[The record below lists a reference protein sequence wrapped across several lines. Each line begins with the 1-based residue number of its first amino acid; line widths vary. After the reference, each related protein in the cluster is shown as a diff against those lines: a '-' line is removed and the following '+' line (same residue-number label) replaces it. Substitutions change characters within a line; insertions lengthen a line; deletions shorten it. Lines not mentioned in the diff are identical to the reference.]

1 MWSCNCDNCYKK
13 IVNLIVKENE
23 NLNNNDIRFC
33 PSSNNYTF
41 VHIIIG
47 FGRPGCG

>member
-13 IVNLIVKENE
+13 IVNFIVKENE

-33 PSSNNYTF
+33 LLSNNYIF
-41 VHIIIG
+41 VYIIIG
-47 FGRPGCG
+47 FGRLGCG